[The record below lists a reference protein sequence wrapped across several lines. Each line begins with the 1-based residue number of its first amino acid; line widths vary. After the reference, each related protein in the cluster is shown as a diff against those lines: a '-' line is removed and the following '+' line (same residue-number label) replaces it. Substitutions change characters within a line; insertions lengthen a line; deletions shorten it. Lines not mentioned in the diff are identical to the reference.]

1 MPLALLLL
9 THNSCCMQIESS
21 AIKHVG
27 GSQLQ
32 IFDAQY
38 LAISLSLCLN
48 TSREAYY
55 LLLIKNLEHRHA
67 EKTLLVGCVNLCARN
82 KNIESISRR
91 VSALYMRADER

>member
-1 MPLALLLL
+1 
-9 THNSCCMQIESS
+9 MQIESS

-38 LAISLSLCLN
+38 LAIALCLN

-55 LLLIKNLEHRHA
+55 LLLIKNLEH
-67 EKTLLVGCVNLCARN
+67 
-82 KNIESISRR
+82 
-91 VSALYMRADER
+91 